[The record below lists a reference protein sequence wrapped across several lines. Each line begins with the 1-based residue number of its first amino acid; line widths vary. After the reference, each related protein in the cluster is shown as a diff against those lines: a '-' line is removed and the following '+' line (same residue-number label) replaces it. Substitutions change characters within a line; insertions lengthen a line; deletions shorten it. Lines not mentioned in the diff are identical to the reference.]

1 MVLYYQRQQFDKEV
15 TGIVECILGI
25 NYHVITAFWYLFH
38 VELIRVVPRR
48 HISTCLF
55 AGYAY
60 FCVVTVLSDNQTRFT

>member
-1 MVLYYQRQQFDKEV
+1 MVLYYQRQLFDK
-15 TGIVECILGI
+15 GGYRIVVCMGI
-25 NYHVITAFWYLFH
+25 NHHVITAFWYLFH

-60 FCVVTVLSDNQTRFT
+60 FCVVTVFI